1 MGRKDLVIVE
11 SPTKVK
17 TIKKYLG
24 DGYEVASSKG
34 HIRDLPQKDIGIDIK
49 NNFEPKYI
57 ITSDH
62 VTVVNELKKR
72 TKEANVIYLASDDDR
87 EGEAISWHIKE
98 TLNLDNNKTKRI
110 VFHEI
115 TEKAIKNAINNPRD
129 IDINL
134 VNSQQARR
142 ILDRIVGYELSPVLW
157 KKIQSGLSAGRV
169 QSVAVKM
176 IVEREREINSFTPTK
191 SFKIIAQF
199 VTIDNKNISA
209 ELKKTI
215 NDKDIVEDLFNK
227 IKNDD
232 FKIVKI
238 EKKLAKRKP
247 SPPFTTSTLQQ
258 EASQLLGYSVTR
270 TMLLAQ
276 KLYEAGKISY
286 MRTDSVILSEDAIEQ
301 ARNVIVNDFGEE
313 YLNERQYT
321 NKSKLSQGAHE
332 AIRPTNFANV
342 EASED
347 SGEQK
352 LYSLIRR
359 RALASQMADAQI
371 DKTTITIND
380 STDIDTIFIAKG
392 SLIRFDGFL
401 RLYQSAFA
409 DDSDDDAILPKVS
422 EGDILILKNA
432 TGREKLSRG
441 PSHYSEASLVKEL
454 EEKGIGRPSTYAP
467 IINVIQKRGY
477 VLLSS
482 KEGKVRDCNVITLNN
497 GQVSTT
503 IEQEA
508 YGSEKNKLFPT
519 DIAIVVNDFLEKFF
533 TDIVDYNFTAD
544 IEKQLDDIANG
555 EKMWTSMLH
564 EFYDKFSI
572 KIDKCRD
579 EEHVKMVPK
588 LLGIDPTTG
597 KNIYVRVTKYGS
609 VIQIGNKTE
618 TESPRY
624 INLLKTQK
632 IEDITLEEAIK
643 MSTLPRKIGEYNG
656 KEIIAN
662 IGIYGPYVNHDGV
675 FAPIKNDCD
684 LFSISLEEAIKLIEN
699 RKEYIKNK
707 KNEKHC

>member
-57 ITSDH
+57 ITPDH

-342 EASED
+342 EVSED

-401 RLYQSAFA
+401 KLYQSAFA

-432 TGREKLSRG
+432 TGKEKLSRG

-508 YGSEKNKLFPT
+508 HGSEKNKLFPT

-544 IEKQLDDIANG
+544 VEKQLDDTANG
-555 EKMWTSMLH
+555 EKTWTSMLH

-597 KNIYVRVTKYGS
+597 KNIYIRVTKYGS

-675 FAPIKNDCD
+675 FAPIKNGCD

-707 KNEKHC
+707 KK

>member
-57 ITSDH
+57 ITPDH

-342 EASED
+342 EVSED

-401 RLYQSAFA
+401 KLYQSAFA

-432 TGREKLSRG
+432 TGKEKLSRG

-544 IEKQLDDIANG
+544 VEKQLDDTANG
-555 EKMWTSMLH
+555 EKTWTSMLH

-597 KNIYVRVTKYGS
+597 KNIYIRVTKYGS

-675 FAPIKNDCD
+675 FAPIKNGCD

-707 KNEKHC
+707 KK